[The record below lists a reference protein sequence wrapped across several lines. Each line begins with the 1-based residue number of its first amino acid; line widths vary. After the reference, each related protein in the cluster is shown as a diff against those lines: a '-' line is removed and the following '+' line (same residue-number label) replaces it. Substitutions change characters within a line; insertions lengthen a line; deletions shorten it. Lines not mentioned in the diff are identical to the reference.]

1 MNAGYAKPADPSV
14 QYARRGRE
22 PLGNFLTTAVRGA
35 AQRGNNLQA
44 RVAVRNI
51 PKLNG
56 KRLFGTRPRTF
67 VRACAGVLLS
77 RDAEGGI
84 SEFVA
89 EFRSSSFDDRP
100 RLFVLFSKPQTA
112 DSCLF
117 ICIIMSG
124 RI

>member
-1 MNAGYAKPADPSV
+1 VNVGYAKPRDPPV
-14 QYARRGRE
+14 QYARRRRE

-56 KRLFGTRPRTF
+56 KRLFGTRPRTL
-67 VRACAGVLLS
+67 VRARAGVLLF
-77 RDAEGGI
+77 RDAKDGI

-89 EFRSSSFDDRP
+89 EFHSSSFDGCPRP
-100 RLFVLFSKPQTA
+100 FL
-112 DSCLF
+112 
-117 ICIIMSG
+117 SG
-124 RI
+124 L